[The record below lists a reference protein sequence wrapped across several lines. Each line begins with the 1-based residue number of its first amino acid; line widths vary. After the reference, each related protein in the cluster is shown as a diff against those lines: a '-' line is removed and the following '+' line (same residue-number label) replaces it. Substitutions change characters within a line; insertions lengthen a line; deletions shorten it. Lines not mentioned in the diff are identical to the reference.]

1 MLRLLPRLTLVA
13 ALSLL
18 PFTVAAQ
25 RASTQEES
33 AVAAER
39 SVVGEGKGVAS
50 EAGSELPRPFASFN
64 ESARSLRDSIVALAR
79 AQIGKRYVYGGES
92 PSRGFDCSGLVQ
104 YVAAALHIRL
114 PRTAR
119 LQAHAGD
126 AIPPDTSRLLPGDLL
141 TFGNGK
147 TITHIG
153 IYVGDGRMVH
163 ASTAAG
169 KVIETKLLRPPAR
182 GIKPWR
188 GVRRLWGQG
197 EGKGESR
204 EQTAESRNY

>member
-1 MLRLLPRLTLVA
+1 MHERVVRVALFVA
-13 ALSLL
+13 A
-18 PFTVAAQ
+18 
-25 RASTQEES
+25 
-33 AVAAER
+33 AVAFAAMPA
-39 SVVGEGKGVAS
+39 VARAQDAPGGGAHVAITTDS
-50 EAGSELPRPFASFN
+50 EPPRPFDDLN

-104 YVAAALHIRL
+104 FVASVLHIDL

-119 LQAHAGD
+119 QQARVGD
-126 AIPPDTSRLLPGDLL
+126 AVPADTARLLPGDLV

-147 TITHIG
+147 TISHIG
-153 IYVGDGRMVH
+153 IYVGDGRMIH

-169 KVIETKLLRPPAR
+169 KVIETKLLRTPAR

-188 GVRRLWGQG
+188 GARRLFA
-197 EGKGESR
+197 
-204 EQTAESRNY
+204 AER

>member
-1 MLRLLPRLTLVA
+1 MLSRLALVA

-18 PFTVAAQ
+18 PSVAAAQ
-25 RASTQEES
+25 RASAQEKGEVAGERSGLDEKS
-33 AVAAER
+33 AV
-39 SVVGEGKGVAS
+39 S
-50 EAGSELPRPFASFN
+50 ETGSELPRPFASFN

-119 LQAHAGD
+119 LQAHVGD
-126 AIPPDTSRLLPGDLL
+126 SIPPDTSRLLPGDLL

-169 KVIETKLLRPPAR
+169 KVIETKLIRPPAR

-188 GVRRLWGQG
+188 GVRRLSARRDG
-197 EGKGESR
+197 EGR
-204 EQTAESRNY
+204 EER

>member
-1 MLRLLPRLTLVA
+1 MHRTLLRVALVA

-18 PFTVAAQ
+18 PRAVAAQ
-25 RASTQEES
+25 FGSATADSST
-33 AVAAER
+33 ADADR
-39 SVVGEGKGVAS
+39 
-50 EAGSELPRPFASFN
+50 ELPRPFEGFN

-104 YVAAALHIRL
+104 YIAAALHIRL

-119 LQAHAGD
+119 QQARVGD
-126 AIPPDTSRLLPGDLL
+126 AIPADTSRLLPGDLL

-188 GVRRLWGQG
+188 GARRLDAP
-197 EGKGESR
+197 EGGGVERTRETVSR
-204 EQTAESRNY
+204 KQETGSRNQ

>member
-1 MLRLLPRLTLVA
+1 MSSTLARLALAA
-13 ALSLL
+13 ALSVVPCSLQAQGE
-18 PFTVAAQ
+18 AA
-25 RASTQEES
+25 ES
-33 AVAAER
+33 AQLSTDPA
-39 SVVGEGKGVAS
+39 
-50 EAGSELPRPFASFN
+50 SELPRPFESFS
-64 ESARSLRDSIVALAR
+64 ESAHSLRDSIVALAR

-104 YVAAALHIRL
+104 YVAAALHIQL

-119 LQAHAGD
+119 QQARVGD
-126 AIPPDTSRLLPGDLL
+126 AIPTDTSRLLPGDLL

-147 TITHIG
+147 RITHIA
-153 IYVGDGRMVH
+153 IYAGNGRMIH

-188 GVRRLWGQG
+188 GARRLRG
-197 EGKGESR
+197 EGDSR
-204 EQTAESRNY
+204 EQTAESREQ

>member
-1 MLRLLPRLTLVA
+1 MHRTLSRLALVA
-13 ALSLL
+13 GLSLL
-18 PFTVAAQ
+18 PCTVAAQ
-25 RASTQEES
+25 RAPVQEEG
-33 AVAAER
+33 AVA
-39 SVVGEGKGVAS
+39 
-50 EAGSELPRPFASFN
+50 EADSELPRPFASFN

-119 LQAHAGD
+119 LQAHVGD
-126 AIPPDTSRLLPGDLL
+126 SIPPDTSRLLPGDLL

-188 GVRRLWGQG
+188 GARRLLG
-197 EGKGESR
+197 ESRKQELSGSR
-204 EQTAESRNY
+204 EQTAESRKQ

>member
-1 MLRLLPRLTLVA
+1 MLVHRTLARLALVA
-13 ALSLL
+13 SLSIL
-18 PFTVAAQ
+18 PCTVAAQ
-25 RASTQEES
+25 ADSASS
-33 AVAAER
+33 MRLLVD
-39 SVVGEGKGVAS
+39 S
-50 EAGSELPRPFASFN
+50 GSELPRPFESFN

-104 YVAAALHIRL
+104 YIAAALHIRL

-119 LQAHAGD
+119 QQAHVGES
-126 AIPPDTSRLLPGDLL
+126 IPPDTSRLLPGDLL

-153 IYVGDGRMVH
+153 IYVGDGRMIH

-169 KVIETKLLRPPAR
+169 KVIETKLLRPPGR

-188 GVRRLWGQG
+188 GARRLLAEGEEESGQQKADG
-197 EGKGESR
+197 RK
-204 EQTAESRNY
+204 Q

>member
-1 MLRLLPRLTLVA
+1 VHKAFALGALFVTATAALVA
-13 ALSLL
+13 L
-18 PFTVAAQ
+18 PTVAHAQ
-25 RASTQEES
+25 DAPTPGA
-33 AVAAER
+33 AVA
-39 SVVGEGKGVAS
+39 VTIDS
-50 EAGSELPRPFASFN
+50 EPPRPFESFN

-104 YVAAALHIRL
+104 FVASVLHIDV

-119 LQAHAGD
+119 QQARVGD
-126 AIPPDTSRLLPGDLL
+126 AVPADTARLLPGDLV

-147 TITHIG
+147 TISHIG

-169 KVIETKLLRPPAR
+169 KVIETKLIRAPAR

-188 GVRRLWGQG
+188 GARRLFA
-197 EGKGESR
+197 
-204 EQTAESRNY
+204 AER

>member
-1 MLRLLPRLTLVA
+1 MRRTLSRCALVA
-13 ALSLL
+13 ALALL
-18 PFTVAAQ
+18 PCTVAAQ
-25 RASTQEES
+25 GAPAATQGNTS
-33 AVAAER
+33 A
-39 SVVGEGKGVAS
+39 EGT
-50 EAGSELPRPFASFN
+50 SELPRPFEAFS
-64 ESARSLRDSIVALAR
+64 ESARSLRDSIVTMAR

-104 YVAAALHIRL
+104 YVAAALHINL

-126 AIPPDTSRLLPGDLL
+126 SIPPDTSRLLPGDLL

-169 KVIETKLLRPPAR
+169 KVIETKLIRPKAR
-182 GIKPWR
+182 GMKPWR
-188 GVRRLWGQG
+188 GARRLLG
-197 EGKGESR
+197 ENEKQE
-204 EQTAESRNY
+204 

>member
-1 MLRLLPRLTLVA
+1 MRRVFTRA
-13 ALSLL
+13 ALIATLAL
-18 PFTVAAQ
+18 IPGTVAAQ
-25 RASTQEES
+25 RAPAQSED
-33 AVAAER
+33 AAFP
-39 SVVGEGKGVAS
+39 
-50 EAGSELPRPFASFN
+50 AGTELPRPFAAFD

-104 YVAAALHIRL
+104 FVAAALHIRV

-119 LQAHAGD
+119 LQAHVGD
-126 AIPPDTSRLLPGDLL
+126 SIPPDTSRLLPGDLL

-147 TITHIG
+147 TVTHIG
-153 IYVGDGRMVH
+153 IYVGNGRMVH

-169 KVIETKLLRPPAR
+169 KVIETKLIRPPAR

-188 GVRRLWGQG
+188 GVRRLSARRDG
-197 EGKGESR
+197 EGR
-204 EQTAESRNY
+204 EER

>member
-1 MLRLLPRLTLVA
+1 VALIAVALIA

-18 PFTVAAQ
+18 PCSTTAQ
-25 RASTQEES
+25 ADSTQSPWRLGVDADS
-33 AVAAER
+33 A
-39 SVVGEGKGVAS
+39 
-50 EAGSELPRPFASFN
+50 LPRPFESFN

-79 AQIGKRYVYGGES
+79 AQVGKRYVYGGES

-119 LQAHAGD
+119 QQAHVGD
-126 AIPPDTSRLLPGDLL
+126 AIPADTSRLLPGDLL

-147 TITHIG
+147 TVSHIG
-153 IYVGDGRMVH
+153 IYVGDGRMIH

-169 KVIETKLLRPPAR
+169 KVIETKLLRAPAR
-182 GIKPWR
+182 GIKPWK
-188 GVRRLWGQG
+188 GARRLLG
-197 EGKGESR
+197 EGDVEK
-204 EQTAESRNY
+204 AEGGQQKAVSGS

>member
-1 MLRLLPRLTLVA
+1 VPRTLARLALLSALFLLPCTA
-13 ALSLL
+13 
-18 PFTVAAQ
+18 AAQ
-25 RASTQEES
+25 SGSRAEEK
-33 AVAAER
+33 APAADN
-39 SVVGEGKGVAS
+39 
-50 EAGSELPRPFASFN
+50 ELPRPFAAFN

-79 AQIGKRYVYGGES
+79 SQVGKRYVYGGES

-104 YVAAALHIRL
+104 YVAAALHIRV

-119 LQAHAGD
+119 LQARVGD
-126 AIPPDTSRLLPGDLL
+126 AVPADTARLLPGDVL

-147 TITHIG
+147 AISHVG

-169 KVIETKLLRPPAR
+169 KVIETELIRPPGR

-188 GVRRLWGQG
+188 GARRLDVA
-197 EGKGESR
+197 EGGRESR
-204 EQTAESRNY
+204 QQKPDSRKQ

>member
-1 MLRLLPRLTLVA
+1 VDL
-13 ALSLL
+13 
-18 PFTVAAQ
+18 
-25 RASTQEES
+25 
-33 AVAAER
+33 
-39 SVVGEGKGVAS
+39 
-50 EAGSELPRPFASFN
+50 ELPRPFAAFN
-64 ESARSLRDSIVALAR
+64 ESARSLRDSIVTLAR

-104 YVAAALHIRL
+104 YIASMLHISV

-119 LQAHAGD
+119 LQAHVGD
-126 AIPPDTSRLLPGDLL
+126 AVPADTSRLLPGDVL
-141 TFGNGK
+141 TFGTGK
-147 TITHIG
+147 TITHVG

-188 GVRRLWGQG
+188 GARRLEIAEERETG
-197 EGKGESR
+197 EASGKGK
-204 EQTAESRNY
+204 QAAESRKQE